1 MGFFFA
7 GEGGRGECKH
17 WLVVPSLMCL
27 FFELL
32 KNDIVQYLGVL
43 WVLGDFPSCI
53 ITPCV
58 YSIHVHVIIILII
71 RLHVHVHTVCTC
83 THSMYCSLILGLCVC
98 VCRCDPWYY
107 TMVYVC
113 MYCYTHVAAFVSLVS
128 IREFK
133 VSLTLRAVHVH
144 TFTWITCVHF
154 LF

>member
-1 MGFFFA
+1 
-7 GEGGRGECKH
+7 
-17 WLVVPSLMCL
+17 MCL

-98 VCRCDPWYY
+98 VCRCDPLILHNG
-107 TMVYVC
+107 VRVP
-113 MYCYTHVAAFVSLVS
+113 VL
-128 IREFK
+128 
-133 VSLTLRAVHVH
+133 LH
-144 TFTWITCVHF
+144 TRSCFCFTCFHKGI
-154 LF
+154 